1 MATKKM
7 YFLLSML
14 LSMLGAKAYAYD
26 FEFINAEGVT
36 IYYNYIND
44 GTELEVTRKD
54 NHISYSG
61 SVVIPEEVIY
71 MGKTRKVT
79 SIGDYAFNQCRS
91 LTSVTIPNS
100 VTSIGGAAFCLCTS
114 LTSVDIPNS
123 VTSIGR
129 SAFSDCYGLTSV
141 TIPNSVTSIEYNAFT
156 RCNLLTSVTIGN
168 SVTSIG
174 HEAFY
179 NCSSLTSVTI
189 GNSVTSIGFYAFTYC
204 SSLTSVTIPNS
215 VTSIGVSA
223 FFGCSALTS
232 VTIGSGTSDIYYNAF
247 AKCKNLKNVYCYAE
261 NVPSTDARAFDNCP
275 MEDATLHV
283 PDASI
288 NLYKTTEP
296 WKSFKEMVALTDSDP
311 NPSGIFA
318 TEAPND
324 NKSIVYDLNGRVVT
338 NSHKGI
344 NIILM
349 DNGTT
354 KKVVVK

>member
-114 LTSVDIPNS
+114 LTSV
-123 VTSIGR
+123 
-129 SAFSDCYGLTSV
+129 
-141 TIPNSVTSIEYNAFT
+141 
-156 RCNLLTSVTIGN
+156 TIGN

-174 HEAFY
+174 
-179 NCSSLTSVTI
+179 L
-189 GNSVTSIGFYAFTYC
+189 YAFTYC

>member
-54 NHISYSG
+54 NHTSYSG

-79 SIGDYAFNQCRS
+79 SIGDYAFNQCR
-91 LTSVTIPNS
+91 
-100 VTSIGGAAFCLCTS
+100 
-114 LTSVDIPNS
+114 
-123 VTSIGR
+123 
-129 SAFSDCYGLTSV
+129 
-141 TIPNSVTSIEYNAFT
+141 
-156 RCNLLTSVTIGN
+156 
-168 SVTSIG
+168 
-174 HEAFY
+174 
-179 NCSSLTSVTI
+179 
-189 GNSVTSIGFYAFTYC
+189 
-204 SSLTSVTIPNS
+204 SLTSVTIPNS

>member
-100 VTSIGGAAFCLCTS
+100 VTSI
-114 LTSVDIPNS
+114 DN
-123 VTSIGR
+123 
-129 SAFSDCYGLTSV
+129 
-141 TIPNSVTSIEYNAFT
+141 NAFT
-156 RCNLLTSVTIGN
+156 HCNLLTSVTIGN

-179 NCSSLTSVTI
+179 GCSSLTSVTI

>member
-1 MATKKM
+1 M

-54 NHISYSG
+54 NHTSYSG

-100 VTSIGGAAFCLCTS
+100 VTSI
-114 LTSVDIPNS
+114 DN
-123 VTSIGR
+123 
-129 SAFSDCYGLTSV
+129 
-141 TIPNSVTSIEYNAFT
+141 NAFT
-156 RCNLLTSVTIGN
+156 HCNLLTSVTIGN

-179 NCSSLTSVTI
+179 GCSSLTSVTI
-189 GNSVTSIGFYAFTYC
+189 GNSLTSIGFYAFTYC

>member
-1 MATKKM
+1 M
-7 YFLLSML
+7 YSLLSML

-100 VTSIGGAAFCLCTS
+100 VTSI
-114 LTSVDIPNS
+114 DN
-123 VTSIGR
+123 
-129 SAFSDCYGLTSV
+129 
-141 TIPNSVTSIEYNAFT
+141 NAFT
-156 RCNLLTSVTIGN
+156 HCNLLTSVTIGN

-179 NCSSLTSVTI
+179 GCSSLTSVTI

>member
-1 MATKKM
+1 M

-100 VTSIGGAAFCLCTS
+100 VTSI
-114 LTSVDIPNS
+114 DN
-123 VTSIGR
+123 
-129 SAFSDCYGLTSV
+129 
-141 TIPNSVTSIEYNAFT
+141 NAFT

-174 HEAFY
+174 FEAFY

>member
-54 NHISYSG
+54 NHTSYSG

-100 VTSIGGAAFCLCTS
+100 VTSI
-114 LTSVDIPNS
+114 DN
-123 VTSIGR
+123 
-129 SAFSDCYGLTSV
+129 
-141 TIPNSVTSIEYNAFT
+141 NAFT

>member
-129 SAFSDCYGLTSV
+129 SAFSDCYG
-141 TIPNSVTSIEYNAFT
+141 
-156 RCNLLTSVTIGN
+156 
-168 SVTSIG
+168 
-174 HEAFY
+174 
-179 NCSSLTSVTI
+179 
-189 GNSVTSIGFYAFTYC
+189 
-204 SSLTSVTIPNS
+204 LTSVTIPNS

>member
-100 VTSIGGAAFCLCTS
+100 VTSI
-114 LTSVDIPNS
+114 DN
-123 VTSIGR
+123 
-129 SAFSDCYGLTSV
+129 
-141 TIPNSVTSIEYNAFT
+141 NAFT
-156 RCNLLTSVTIGN
+156 RCNL
-168 SVTSIG
+168 
-174 HEAFY
+174 
-179 NCSSLTSVTI
+179 LTSVTI

>member
-141 TIPNSVTSIEYNAFT
+141 TIPNSVTSIDNNAFT
-156 RCNLLTSVTIGN
+156 HCNL
-168 SVTSIG
+168 
-174 HEAFY
+174 
-179 NCSSLTSVTI
+179 LTSVTI

>member
-54 NHISYSG
+54 NHTSYSG

-141 TIPNSVTSIEYNAFT
+141 TIPNSVTSI
-156 RCNLLTSVTIGN
+156 
-168 SVTSIG
+168 
-174 HEAFY
+174 
-179 NCSSLTSVTI
+179 
-189 GNSVTSIGFYAFTYC
+189 
-204 SSLTSVTIPNS
+204 
-215 VTSIGVSA
+215 GVRA

>member
-1 MATKKM
+1 MTENNKDMATKKM
-7 YFLLSML
+7 YSLLSML

-100 VTSIGGAAFCLCTS
+100 VTSI
-114 LTSVDIPNS
+114 DN
-123 VTSIGR
+123 
-129 SAFSDCYGLTSV
+129 
-141 TIPNSVTSIEYNAFT
+141 NAFT
-156 RCNLLTSVTIGN
+156 HCDLLTSVTIGN

-179 NCSSLTSVTI
+179 GCSSLTSVTI